1 MKRLSRRSSLSSF
14 SRGLLAGTAML
25 AAVASAPARA
35 GSNDDAMLALAT
47 HSGCMAC
54 HHIDPGSKGPNGLAP
69 VGPAWRDV
77 SNKYTGQRG
86 AEDSLTRT
94 VLGGSNPYLSHWKG
108 QASGLAMPPNQVA
121 ISEADARKLVKW
133 ILALGPTK

>member
-1 MKRLSRRSSLSSF
+1 MKRFPRLSRL
-14 SRGLLAGTAML
+14 SRGLLAGTAVL
-25 AAVASAPARA
+25 AALASAAPARA
-35 GSNDDAMLALAT
+35 GSNDAAMLALAS
-47 HSGCMAC
+47 HSGCMTC
-54 HHIDPGSKGPNGLAP
+54 HHIDPGGKGPDGLPP

-77 SNKYTGQRG
+77 SDKYAGQRG
-86 AEDSLTRT
+86 AEDRLTAT

-121 ISEADARKLVKW
+121 ISEADARRLVKW